1 MLNSVITID
10 RLSEVITHSTAPS
23 FLLGAVA
30 AFLALMLSRMNTVIT
45 RLRQIN
51 AIEDSDKA
59 HSRLKADLPRLERRV
74 RLLHR
79 AIFSGLLAAI
89 SGTVLV
95 IASFLFAFINV
106 THVFAASAMFLLSL
120 MLLGLSLSLFAREI
134 MIALSE
140 YERFG

>member
-1 MLNSVITID
+1 MLDSSITID

-30 AFLALMLSRMNTVIT
+30 AFLALMLSRINTVIL

-51 AIEDSDKA
+51 AIEEADKA

-79 AIFSGLLAAI
+79 AIFTGLLSAI
-89 SGTVLV
+89 AGTVLV
-95 IASFLFAFINV
+95 ISSFLFAFMNV
-106 THVFAASAMFLLSL
+106 THVLAASAMFLVS
-120 MLLGLSLSLFAREI
+120 LGLLAISLALFAREI